1 MIKILKNLKKIIFS
15 QIRIFYYNFFINDRR
30 KKKFL
35 TDIKNFEK
43 KIKKKINF
51 AYSRFS
57 DGELFILQNKKLII
71 SKNFWQLD
79 DKKIYYNFPN
89 DDKKAFYPNKH
100 QFYRLKLIKSLKFTK
115 KNYFKGISCSCCHGQ
130 KNLRYI
136 RNILDNKKNL
146 TFSNLFQN
154 GNYNFFIT
162 RIVKLFKKKK
172 IILIANK
179 NANLDNLPFKVLKK
193 FNIGENCLINNYQLI
208 NTLKN
213 FIKKKYIKN
222 HLFLISAASLSNIII
237 YELFKENNKN
247 TYLDIGSTLNYFF
260 NKENVN
266 SRSYLNEYWGK
277 KKNNIE
283 FLNRNCYW

>member
-1 MIKILKNLKKIIFS
+1 MIKILKNLKKIIFF
-15 QIRIFYYNFFINDRR
+15 QLRIFFYNFFINDRR

-100 QFYRLKLIKSLKFTK
+100 QFYRLQLIKSLKFTK

-172 IILIANK
+172 NY
-179 NANLDNLPFKVLKK
+179 
-193 FNIGENCLINNYQLI
+193 INR
-208 NTLKN
+208 K
-213 FIKKKYIKN
+213 
-222 HLFLISAASLSNIII
+222 
-237 YELFKENNKN
+237 
-247 TYLDIGSTLNYFF
+247 
-260 NKENVN
+260 
-266 SRSYLNEYWGK
+266 
-277 KKNNIE
+277 
-283 FLNRNCYW
+283 